1 MQIRNPAKGFL
12 LSPEEKTGH
21 PPQSDGRD
29 VPLRRS
35 GEKSG
40 QNRHLRFFPF
50 QKIKTRE
57 RAYGRASGARTAKG
71 KKAGKRRIFRPF
83 ARLLPCRLFPF
94 HNGNTPLPF
103 RRFSSPGQSVPF
115 SCIGRQ

>member
-1 MQIRNPAKGFL
+1 MQIRNPAKGFF
-12 LSPEEKTGH
+12 LSPGRKDGA
-21 PPQSDGRD
+21 PPAVRREGCSVAAIGRKERTKPASSD
-29 VPLRRS
+29 LS
-35 GEKSG
+35 FSK
-40 QNRHLRFFPF
+40 
-50 QKIKTRE
+50 KTRQ